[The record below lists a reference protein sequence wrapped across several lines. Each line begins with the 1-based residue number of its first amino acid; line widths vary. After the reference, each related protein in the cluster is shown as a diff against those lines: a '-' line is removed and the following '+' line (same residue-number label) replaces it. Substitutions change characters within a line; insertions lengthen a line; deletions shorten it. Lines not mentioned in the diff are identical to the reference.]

1 LDTGF
6 AGEVPWHSHDK
17 LIRGIDGRKYGGIV
31 DINGA
36 VFEVVTIDGEET
48 AIGREGG
55 A

>member
-1 LDTGF
+1 M
-6 AGEVPWHSHDK
+6 PWHIHDK
-17 LIRGIDGRKYGGIV
+17 LIGGIDGRKYGCIV

-36 VFEVVTIDGEET
+36 VFEIVTIDGEET